1 MRTSELAP
9 YPPAVRRMI
18 ARQPRKTAE
27 DLIDEMKAASA
38 TRQLH

>member
-18 ARQPRKTAE
+18 ARQPRKQAE
-27 DLIDEMKAASA
+27 DLIDDLRSASA
-38 TRQLH
+38 PRQLH